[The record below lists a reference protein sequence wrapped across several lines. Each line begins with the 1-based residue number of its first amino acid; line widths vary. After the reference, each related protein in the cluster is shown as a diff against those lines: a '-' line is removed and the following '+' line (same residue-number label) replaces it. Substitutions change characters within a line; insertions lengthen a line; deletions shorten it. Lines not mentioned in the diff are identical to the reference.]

1 MKKEKLLKINSAE
14 YDKAEATA
22 FFHAVAAPV
31 LTAMLSYLV
40 GADPIIAGLT
50 YTLLAS
56 AINLHRSFSDDA
68 FLEEKSRMYFEHLR
82 YLFVFGLLAV
92 AYMFFVGGLNV

>member
-31 LTAMLSYLV
+31 LMAIFSHFIGT
-40 GADPIIAGLT
+40 DPIIAGLT
-50 YTLLAS
+50 YTLLMS
-56 AINLHRSFSDDA
+56 ALNLNRSFSNDA

-82 YLFVFGLLAV
+82 YLFVFCFFAAL
-92 AYMFFVGGLNV
+92 YMLGVPNV